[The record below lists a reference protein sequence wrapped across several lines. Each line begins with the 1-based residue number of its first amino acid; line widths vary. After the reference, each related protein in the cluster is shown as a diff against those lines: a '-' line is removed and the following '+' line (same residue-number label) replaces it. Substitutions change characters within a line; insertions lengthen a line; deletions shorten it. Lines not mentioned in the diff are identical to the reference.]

1 MKKGSKVMS
10 ISGNISF
17 ALFVSLYFSLVTTG
31 FSQDP
36 LPIVK
41 DAQRREATSS
51 ENTSRTNSQVS
62 NPIVLSSD
70 NADYQL
76 APSDTIKI
84 FIEDAPELSNIFRIN
99 KSGTIPLRYLGQTLV
114 AGKTTEEVAKMIADS
129 LRGRYLK
136 DPKVYVSV
144 EQYNSRTFFI
154 QGSVRT
160 PGTYV
165 IEGKPSLFKLI
176 TIAGGLT
183 ESHGSLAY
191 IIRETKP
198 DPEKIE
204 RSRAGIEQPPDKNI
218 PKAALPTPLSQA
230 MEGKKASDA
239 GIEGET
245 EYQLM
250 TAQLS
255 GLFKGRFDQNFLI
268 EPNDLVFIPPRD
280 VFYLAGEVKS
290 PGQYPLKEGTTLR
303 QAISISQGTFSRAAT
318 NRGIIFR
325 QDPLTGKTTEIPVDI
340 GAVMKGKFQDI
351 LILPNDVIVVPG
363 SAVKS
368 VTSSITNALIRGA
381 GRAIN

>member
-1 MKKGSKVMS
+1 MKKGRTVMS

-17 ALFVSLYFSLVTTG
+17 AFFVSLCFSLMTTG

-41 DAQRREATSS
+41 DSTRRESTGS
-51 ENTSRTNSQVS
+51 ENPSRPNSQVS
-62 NPIVLSSD
+62 NPVVLTSD
-70 NADYQL
+70 QVDYQL
-76 APSDTIKI
+76 APSDTIRI
-84 FIEDAPELSNIFRIN
+84 VIEDAPELSNVFRIS
-99 KSGTIPLRYLGQTLV
+99 KQGTIPLRYLGQTAV
-114 AGKTTEEVAKMIADS
+114 AGKTTQEVAIMIADS

-154 QGSVRT
+154 QGNVRT

-165 IEGKPSLFKLI
+165 IEGTPSLFKLI

-183 ESHGSLAY
+183 ENHGSLAY
-191 IIRETKP
+191 IIREKKP

-204 RSRAGIEQPPDKNI
+204 RARAGIEQPPDKNI
-218 PKAALPTPLSQA
+218 TKPALPTAISQA
-230 MEGKKASDA
+230 VEERKASNA

-255 GLFKGRFDQNFLI
+255 SLFKGRFDQNFLI
-268 EPNDLVFIPPRD
+268 EPNDLVYIPPRD

-325 QDPLTGKTTEIPVDI
+325 QDPLTGKQTEIPVDI

-351 LILPNDVIVVPG
+351 LIMPNDVIVVPG
-363 SAVKS
+363 STVKS

>member
-1 MKKGSKVMS
+1 MKKGSKLMS
-10 ISGNISF
+10 TGGNISLAF
-17 ALFVSLYFSLVTTG
+17 FVSLCFSMVTTG
-31 FSQDP
+31 LSQDP

-41 DAQRREATSS
+41 DAQRRETSGS
-51 ENTSRTNSQVS
+51 ESTPRVNSGVS
-62 NPIVLSSD
+62 NPVVLNSD
-70 NADYQL
+70 TDYQL
-76 APSDTIKI
+76 APSDTIRI
-84 FIEDAPELSNIFRIN
+84 VIEDAPELSNIFRIN
-99 KSGTIPLRYLGQTLV
+99 KQGTIPLRYLGQTLV
-114 AGKTTEEVAKMIADS
+114 AGKTTEEVATMIADS

-154 QGSVRT
+154 QGNVRS

-165 IEGKPSLFKLI
+165 IEGTPSLFKLI
-176 TIAGGLT
+176 TIAGGLS
-183 ESHGSLAY
+183 ENHGSLAY

-198 DPEKIE
+198 DPVKIE
-204 RSRAGIEQPPDKNI
+204 KSRAGIEQVPDKNASK
-218 PKAALPTPLSQA
+218 PVLPTPLSQVV
-230 MEGKKASDA
+230 EEKKASAA

-245 EYQLM
+245 EYQLI

-255 GLFKGRFDQNFLI
+255 ALFKGRFDQNFLI
-268 EPNDLVFIPPRD
+268 EPNDLVFIPPKD

-303 QAISISQGTFSRAAT
+303 QAIALSQGTFSRAAI

-325 QDPLTGKTTEIPVDI
+325 TDPLTGKQTEIPIDI

-351 LILPNDVIVVPG
+351 LIMPNDVIVVPS

>member
-1 MKKGSKVMS
+1 MTSS
-10 ISGNISF
+10 RIISSAFFIFLCFCLFISG
-17 ALFVSLYFSLVTTG
+17 L
-31 FSQDP
+31 SQEP
-36 LPIVK
+36 LPIQK
-41 DAQRREATSS
+41 DGSRRESTGPSP
-51 ENTSRTNSQVS
+51 RVS
-62 NPIVLSSD
+62 NPVIINSD
-70 NADYQL
+70 EDYQL
-76 APSDTIKI
+76 APSDTIRI
-84 FIEDAPELSNIFRIN
+84 VIEDAPELSSIFRIN
-99 KSGTIPLRYLGQTLV
+99 KQGTIPLRYLGQTLV

-154 QGSVRT
+154 QGNVRT

-165 IEGKPSLFKLI
+165 IEGTPSLFKLI

-183 ESHGSLAY
+183 ENHGSLAY
-191 IIRETKP
+191 IIREKKA

-204 RSRAGIEQPPDKNI
+204 RSRAGIEQPPDKNVS
-218 PKAALPTPLSQA
+218 KTTLPTAISQA
-230 MEGKKASDA
+230 LDEKKASEA

-245 EYQLM
+245 EYQLI
-250 TAQLS
+250 TSQLS
-255 GLFKGRFDQNFLI
+255 SLFKGRFEQNFLI

-303 QAISISQGTFSRAAT
+303 QAVSISQGTFARAAT
-318 NRGIIFR
+318 NRAIIFR

-351 LILPNDVIVVPG
+351 LIMPNDVIVVPG
-363 SAVKS
+363 STVKS

-381 GRAIN
+381 GRSIN